1 VSTLTTWPTHV
12 IAWRDTRGRRNDS
25 SSRQRRQKQ
34 DLTAIRDIEA
44 SAFPFVNAFQKA
56 VPASLLVVVVR
67 PLDHPST
74 RANNAL
80 QHARRVR
87 IATSALERLAS
98 IHEFHPNLCNAPDDG
113 RW

>member
-1 VSTLTTWPTHV
+1 VGEETIHRLGRENKNKISRRYV
-12 IAWRDTRGRRNDS
+12 ILRRVLS
-25 SSRQRRQKQ
+25 
-34 DLTAIRDIEA
+34 
-44 SAFPFVNAFQKA
+44 

-67 PLDHPST
+67 PLGHPST